1 MNTKHNP
8 GRHEIVELLLSK
20 KDGMRR
26 MGAKRLGLFGF
37 YVRNRQTDSSDI
49 DLLIEFEKGKK
60 TYEYFIE
67 LVYYLEGLLNRRV
80 ELVTQ

>member
-1 MNTKHNP
+1 
-8 GRHEIVELLLSK
+8 
-20 KDGMRR
+20 MRR